1 MHVANIIGPWKRKII
16 IIIIIIIIIKTK
28 KLIRG
33 KLGDNTTDI
42 YIYIYIYNKWRQ
54 DDQNP
59 GSPYKENKTM
69 QLCYKTLSN

>member
-1 MHVANIIGPWKRKII
+1 MHVANIIGPWKRK
-16 IIIIIIIIIKTK
+16 IIIIIIKTK

-33 KLGDNTTDI
+33 KLGDNTTDIYI

>member
-16 IIIIIIIIIKTK
+16 IIIIIIIKTE

-42 YIYIYIYNKWRQ
+42 YIYNKRRQ